1 MTTAYY
7 SSTGLPDPIRKPE
20 FYQGVPTKRALA
32 WLIDVVMIGV
42 LSAVALPFTAFTGI
56 FFFPFLMLVTGFFY
70 RWATIAGGSSTWGMR
85 MMAIELRDHQGLRL
99 TGGDAL
105 WHTMGYTLSVAFAP
119 VQLISI
125 LLMLITGR
133 GQGVTDHIMGTAA
146 INRPL

>member
-1 MTTAYY
+1 MNNSTPAGLRPITPALLLFALFYGGMTVLA
-7 SSTGLPDPIRKPE
+7 
-20 FYQGVPTKRALA
+20 GVVGNKQ
-32 WLIDVVMIGV
+32 
-42 LSAVALPFTAFTGI
+42 VALGPWLAVEAGI
-56 FFFPFLMLVTGFFY
+56 FPFLMLVTGFFY

-99 TGGDAL
+99 TGGDAF
-105 WHTMGYTLSVAFAP
+105 WHTMGYTLSVAIAP